1 MLKETERGM
10 QKMQFHILSNRSV
23 SVVFL
28 SKIKRQNCLQFDK
41 AQRGK
46 GGKRTQ
52 GKIAPGPR
60 LNSANHL
67 LVKFCLHYLDL
78 GSFIPKEEEVLVEED

>member
-1 MLKETERGM
+1 MLQIYTNRQYVEETERGM
-10 QKMQFHILSNRSV
+10 QKMQFHILSNRAV

-28 SKIKRQNCLQFDK
+28 SKIKDK
-41 AQRGK
+41 TVFNLK
-46 GGKRTQ
+46 NS

-67 LVKFCLHYLDL
+67 LVK
-78 GSFIPKEEEVLVEED
+78 VLSTLFG